1 MIPLVRN
8 LICDNC
14 DVATVPGSRADLP
27 RIISI
32 IPTQLYNAFIIL
44 LGANGLESRPKQ
56 GRVRHRRTVP
66 EIVFQILAASEQL
79 SHLGN
84 VFVMGLPH
92 RIATEATFLSIKHLN
107 QALQFSAMDRYTF
120 VGLGTKMSS
129 KWIVGDDKVHLSS
142 FGLSQLRSIIVNKLF
157 RKFLPMFAV
166 QLLLALLVCHLNCC
180 LFS

>member
-1 MIPLVRN
+1 MVRN

-120 VGLGTKMSS
+120 LGLGTKMSS

-157 RKFLPMFAV
+157 RKFLSMFAV
-166 QLLLALLVCHLNCC
+166 QLLLALLVCHLNFC
-180 LFS
+180 LIS